1 MTLAGWRRTALFHGQ
16 LAGLL
21 DAGLPIGR
29 SLVLA
34 GATAGGPMTTACAS
48 WSASCEGGSH
58 LWTVL
63 AASGEAPLVVA
74 LVRAG
79 EESGRLPDC
88 CRRIAGICE
97 RLARTRD
104 EAVGRL
110 IYPALLL
117 HAALIAPAVPGAVL
131 GRSDPLWLL
140 AGPACL
146 WGIIAAL
153 AAVGWIT
160 GRSGLFGRLMLRWP
174 FSFLAMP
181 MLTANTAAVLEA
193 AFSAGMRVQAA
204 FALAAG
210 ACGNQAMGARLA
222 EAGVSIEERR
232 LGSVAEGLAHGGI
245 GGDLLALVQTGEA
258 GGRLDRALAQVAT
271 LAEERFASRLRW
283 TAKIATG
290 TVYAIAMITAACT
303 VLMMW
308 SQVMG
313 GELASANE
321 ALGGD

>member
-1 MTLAGWRRTALFHGQ
+1 MTIAGWRRTALLHGQ

-34 GATAGGPMTTACAS
+34 GATAGGRMAAAS
-48 WSASCEGGSH
+48 AAWAASCEGGNR
-58 LWTVL
+58 LWQVL
-63 AASGEAPLVVA
+63 GASGEAPLVVA

-88 CRRIAGICE
+88 CRRIADICE

-146 WGIIAAL
+146 WGLIAAL
-153 AAVGWIT
+153 AAVGWGT
-160 GRSGLFGRLMLRWP
+160 GRSGLFGRLMLRRP

-181 MLTANTAAVLEA
+181 MLVANTAAVLEA

-222 EAGVSIEERR
+222 EAGVAIEERR
-232 LGSVAEGLAHGGI
+232 LDSVAEGLAHGGV

-308 SQVMG
+308 SQAMG
-313 GELASANE
+313 GAMTMADE
-321 ALGGD
+321 ALGGG